1 MTQADKLAKLK
12 KMLGDTDVGE
22 DEVLSIYLDA
32 AGRTILA
39 KAFPFDPGEVEVPDR
54 YSVLQCEIAA
64 YLWAKRGAEGQL
76 THNENGIDRTYES
89 ADVPASMLRRVIPS
103 CGVFK

>member
-12 KMLGDTDVGE
+12 KMIGDTDAVGDE
-22 DEVLSIYLDA
+22 DLSVYLDA
-32 AGRTILA
+32 AGRKILA

-54 YSVLQCEIAA
+54 YRVLQCEIAA
-64 YLWAKRGAEGQL
+64 YLWDKRGAEGQL
-76 THNENGIDRTYES
+76 THNEGGIDRTYES
-89 ADVPASMLRRVIPS
+89 ADVPASMLRAVIPS